1 MLHGT
6 SGFIFVLLGI
16 DTASERR
23 KLRGQD
29 QRIVHT
35 SPLSPDE
42 GYEKEYDE
50 ELSPSATRRRFDR
63 RQPVTEIDPNDLLGK
78 RWKPLRTL
86 KQPRRGRKGLI
97 GQTIHEESS
106 GSDLL

>member
-6 SGFIFVLLGI
+6 SSFIFVLLGI
-16 DTASERR
+16 DSASEQR

-29 QRIVHT
+29 QGLERA
-35 SPLSPDE
+35 SQLPPDE
-42 GYEKEYDE
+42 EYDEEFDE
-50 ELSPSATRRRFDR
+50 ELSPSETRRRFDR
-63 RQPVTEIDPNDLLGK
+63 RQPVTEVDLHDLFEK

-106 GSDLL
+106 GSDLF